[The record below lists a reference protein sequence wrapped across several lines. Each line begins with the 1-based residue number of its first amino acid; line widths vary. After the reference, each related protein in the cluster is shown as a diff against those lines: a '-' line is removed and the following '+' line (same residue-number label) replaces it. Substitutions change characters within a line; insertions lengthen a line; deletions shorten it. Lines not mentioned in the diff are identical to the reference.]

1 MIFFNRAKRGLVFV
15 QSGQKRACFYSI
27 RPKEGSILSALLP
40 EENELSGTR
49 TIGRDLDLQPG
60 RRVPGKEGS
69 TYRSA

>member
-15 QSGQKRACFYSI
+15 QSGQKRAF
-27 RPKEGSILSALLP
+27 LSALSP

-49 TIGRDLDLQPG
+49 AIGRDVYLQPG

-69 TYRSA
+69 N